1 MKSITRRSTTKT
13 YQSGR
18 DNLDCKSTT
27 RGTLGG
33 VNIVTDST
41 ETFAIAEESD
51 DGFWRDSDE
60 NALHVSASD
69 LERHAYCP
77 LSWSLARDGVTGRGE
92 AINVGRKKHA
102 EIHSKVREF
111 KQKQNELRRA
121 LVIWSWWFAI
131 VIIFTLDSIIFTNI
145 SDVNTPVDIS
155 KYLTLLAVIWLVIG
169 LIAIYIPWRKWL
181 NYPIENRDGL
191 DESSGLDNAN
201 LPHAIEPY
209 GFIGGWGQGGKVE
222 AGLLIGATIFGLHA
236 IGLIWADNKQ
246 QAGFILVAVA
256 MFWTLLASWQLQRAL
271 LADNALEVARINA
284 GIKEDVDVV
293 YSDDE
298 TTAGILVDNFTGV
311 RGRPDQIVI
320 VEGEFIPV
328 EQKTGKIPDK
338 PHKSHKMQL
347 LAYLHL
353 VESTTNRKPPYG
365 VLRYGTENLHTIE
378 WNDNSKH
385 DLFSA
390 VKEIQRLMTEGGAER
405 NHNRIGKC
413 QNCSRKYACDSS
425 LA

>member
-1 MKSITRRSTTKT
+1 MAKGSTKI
-13 YQSGR
+13 S
-18 DNLDCKSTT
+18 D
-27 RGTLGG
+27 
-33 VNIVTDST
+33 
-41 ETFAIAEESD
+41 IAEEGD
-51 DGFWRDSDE
+51 DGFWRDSDGK
-60 NALHVSASD
+60 ALHVSASD

-77 LSWSLARDGVTGRGE
+77 LSWSLAREGISGRGK
-92 AINVGRKKHA
+92 AINIGREKHA
-102 EIHSKVREF
+102 QIHSKVREF
-111 KQKQNELRRA
+111 KQKQNELKRA

-131 VIIFTLDSIIFTNI
+131 VIIFISDSIIFSNI
-145 SDVNTPVDIS
+145 SDDISPVDIS
-155 KYLTLLAVIWLVIG
+155 QYLTILALIWLAIGLLA
-169 LIAIYIPWRKWL
+169 IYLPWRKWL
-181 NYPIENRDGL
+181 NYPIEDSEGMNGV
-191 DESSGLDNAN
+191 SGLDDIN
-201 LPHAIEPY
+201 LPHTIEPY

-222 AGLLIGATIFGLHA
+222 AGFLIGATIFGLHA
-236 IGLIWADNKQ
+236 IGLIWAENKQ

-256 MFWTLLASWQLQRAL
+256 MIWTLLASWQLQRAL
-271 LADNALEVARINA
+271 LVDNALEVARIDA

-298 TTAGILVDNFTGV
+298 TTAGVLVDTSTGL

-328 EQKTGKIPDK
+328 EQKTGKIPDR

-378 WNDNSKH
+378 WDDSNKH
-385 DLFSA
+385 VLFSA
-390 VKEIQRLMTEGGAER
+390 VKEIQRLMSEGGAER
-405 NHNRIGKC
+405 NHNRKGKC
-413 QNCSRKYACDSS
+413 ENCSRKYACDSS